1 MNNKKLIGI
10 LFVIIILTT
19 IFSSCK
25 SQAVIKSNS
34 DFTIFVTND
43 IHYLASSITD
53 NSEGFKEFCS
63 PSDGKQLLYIDSIM
77 DAFADTIKEEKPE
90 LLIISGDL
98 TCNGAKESHI
108 ELADRLHKIEKLGTK
123 VYVIPGNHDI
133 LNMWSRG
140 FKDGKQY
147 QAESIEQKE
156 FEEIYKEFGYKDAI
170 SRDGDSLSY
179 LAAPSEDI
187 WLLMLDTNEYIDGNG
202 MPSGRGIITD
212 KTLEWIEECAN
223 SAKENDAKII
233 TVLHHNLL
241 RHHETNDDRSRVKN
255 HENAVETFSN
265 MGIQLSLTGH
275 IHVQDIVSLN
285 ANNIEIHEISTT
297 ALCMYP
303 LQYGVI
309 NYSAEGLEYKTAKL
323 DIEKWAVKNGIND
336 DVLLGYDKFLEES
349 FFDLNY
355 ERAFSELLYEGGSAE
370 ETSHEVALVVAD
382 IMLKYYEGTVR
393 EVKDDLS
400 CCPGYLLLLQTES
413 DFIYDLIYSIM
424 QRAKDNSTY
433 LKIPNRVGGN

>member
-1 MNNKKLIGI
+1 MMNNKRLIGL
-10 LFVIIILTT
+10 LFIIILIT
-19 IFSSCK
+19 IFNGCE

-34 DFTIFVTND
+34 EFKIFVTND
-43 IHYLASSITD
+43 IHYIANSITD

-90 LLIISGDL
+90 MLIISGDL
-98 TCNGAKESHI
+98 TCNGAKESHL
-108 ELADRLHKIEKLGTK
+108 ELANRLHKIEKLGTK
-123 VYVIPGNHDI
+123 VFVVPGNHDI

-156 FEEIYKEFGYKDAI
+156 FEVIYQEFGYKEAI
-170 SRDGDSLSY
+170 ARDGDSLSY

-212 KTLEWIEECAN
+212 KTLEWVEECAN
-223 SAKENDAKII
+223 AAYEKDAKII
-233 TVLHHNLL
+233 AVLHHNLL

-255 HENAVETFSN
+255 HENAVETFSKL
-265 MGIQLSLTGH
+265 GIQLSLTGH
-275 IHVQDIVSLN
+275 IHVQDIVSLE
-285 ANNIEIHEISTT
+285 ANHIELHEISTT
-297 ALCMYP
+297 ALSMYP

-309 NYSAEGLEYKTAKL
+309 NYSTEGLEYTVAKL
-323 DIEKWAVKNGIND
+323 DIEKWAIKNDIKD
-336 DVLLGYDKFLEES
+336 DVLLGYDKYLEES

-370 ETSHEVALVVAD
+370 ETSHEVALIVAD

-393 EVKDDLS
+393 EVVDDLS
-400 CCPGYLLLLQTES
+400 CCPGYLMLLQTES
-413 DFIYDLIYSIM
+413 DFIYDLVYSIM
-424 QRAKDNSTY
+424 QRAKDNSIH
-433 LKIPNRVGGN
+433 LEIPY